1 MKIFFQKESKIHSQ
15 ANKSCKNSSSAAD
28 KNTART
34 VIEHR
39 ENDYRQT
46 HIKCLDPT
54 APEKENMWL
63 DPTVFIDF
71 LKYTSDVL
79 GIYNIHGVK

>member
-1 MKIFFQKESKIHSQ
+1 MKAKYILKQTKAIRILHQ
-15 ANKSCKNSSSAAD
+15 QTR
-28 KNTART
+28 NTART

-46 HIKCLDPT
+46 HIKCPQEST

-71 LKYTSDVL
+71 
-79 GIYNIHGVK
+79 